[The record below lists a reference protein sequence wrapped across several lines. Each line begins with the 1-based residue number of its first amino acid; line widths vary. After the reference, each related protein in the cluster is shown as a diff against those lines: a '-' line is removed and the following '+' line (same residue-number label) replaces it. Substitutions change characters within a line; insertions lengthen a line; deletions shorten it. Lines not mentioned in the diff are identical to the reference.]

1 MNLAQM
7 LPLILSDPPTL
18 IHWLPLSL
26 SPPVLRP
33 PFRRVALAL
42 PVSVKP
48 ALWEQQLKEGQKGG
62 LDGRGCLSA
71 LFCAVYKLEQVL
83 RSKQR
88 SATHSSACSFFKQEV
103 KIYIFERKALRYLI
117 LSMFTEEH
125 FIKL

>member
-7 LPLILSDPPTL
+7 LPLILSDPLTL

-26 SPPVLRP
+26 SLSSRP

-42 PVSVKP
+42 PVKP

-103 KIYIFERKALRYLI
+103 KIYIFETKALRYLI